1 MPGSDTRWETTLQRR
16 PAEKRAIVG
25 QKSIPLERRLKAA
38 PLLRRSLETETIEPR
53 FDDSTSWQL
62 LRIARLSVLIAVT
75 HDP

>member
-1 MPGSDTRWETTLQRR
+1 MLASKRETMLRR
-16 PAEKRAIVG
+16 KSQGKRPFGREWIPPAP
-25 QKSIPLERRLKAA
+25 PLKPAQLF
-38 PLLRRSLETETIEPR
+38 RRSLKTDTIEPR